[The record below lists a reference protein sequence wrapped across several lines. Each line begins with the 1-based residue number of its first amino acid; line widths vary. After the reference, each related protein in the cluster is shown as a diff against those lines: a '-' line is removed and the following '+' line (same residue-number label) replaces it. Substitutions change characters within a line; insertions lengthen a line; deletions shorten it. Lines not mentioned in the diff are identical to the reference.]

1 VRRSPAGACQCSR
14 ALASPGR
21 EVTFDLLAKA
31 LGATADPP
39 ALLVLN
45 GCDTL
50 DGAEVLLE
58 SVPVIIAMA
67 TDITDLAASLFAAK
81 FYAAIASAQPI
92 GAAFRQG
99 SVALDFAGTNE
110 GSTPSLLAHDDM
122 ELDELVLVKVAPE

>member
-1 VRRSPAGACQCSR
+1 
-14 ALASPGR
+14 
-21 EVTFDLLAKA
+21 
-31 LGATADPP
+31 
-39 ALLVLN
+39 
-45 GCDTL
+45 
-50 DGAEVLLE
+50 
-58 SVPVIIAMA
+58 VPVIIAMA